1 MRTHRCIE
9 ILEFIL
15 KTERAAMTFNEKATH
30 EVELKVPFHDLDPLH
45 IVWHG
50 NYLKYFDIARFAL
63 FEKAGIDLYAYY
75 QKTGYLFPVIK
86 TSTKYIVPLKYGDV
100 ITCRANVLEAR
111 IKIVLDF
118 VIRRSGS
125 DEICAK
131 GRGEQV
137 ALKPPDMEMEF
148 EIPEDIYKPL
158 GF

>member
-1 MRTHRCIE
+1 MVNQ
-9 ILEFIL
+9 
-15 KTERAAMTFNEKATH
+15 KEKNRSI
-30 EVELKVPFHDLDPLH
+30 EVELSVPFHDLDPLH

-63 FEKAGIDLYAYY
+63 FKNAGIDLYAYY

-86 TSTKYIVPLKYGDV
+86 TSTKHIIPLKYGDV
-100 ITCRANVLEAR
+100 FRCRATVLEAS
-111 IKIVLDF
+111 IKIVTDF
-118 VIRRSGS
+118 AIHRVDTG
-125 DEICAK
+125 EICAR

-148 EIPEDIYKPL
+148 EIPMDIRSAL